1 MKIVILSA
9 GKNNYSTKRL
19 VEAAIEQGHTP
30 QVVDYK
36 RAYMAVESSNPTVH
50 IDAESIQDVAAVIPR
65 IAASYTSYG
74 AAVLRQFEMMRAYTA
89 TSSLAFVRS
98 RDKLRSMQLLGR
110 AGIGIPKTVF
120 ASQTADAGELL
131 ELVGGAPVIVKLL
144 ESTQG
149 KGVVLA
155 ETKKAA
161 KSVVEAF
168 NSINA
173 SMMLQEFIEEAD
185 GADIRVIVVGDKI
198 VGAMMRKGA
207 EGDFRSNLHRG
218 GVSSSVELSKKEA
231 NVALKA
237 ARTLGMSIAGVDL
250 IRSKRG
256 PLVLEVNSS
265 PSLEGIEAQTGEDIA
280 GKMISYVADRAQGK
294 RRRDK
299 IGA

>member
-1 MKIVILSA
+1 MKLAILSA
-9 GKNNYSTKRL
+9 GKKNYSTQRL
-19 VEAAIEQGHTP
+19 VEAVAALDHTP
-30 QVVDYK
+30 VVVDYTK
-36 RAYMAVESSNPTVH
+36 AYMAMESRHPTVH
-50 IDAESIQDVAAVIPR
+50 LEGIAIDDVQAVIPR
-65 IAASYTSYG
+65 IAASYTMYG
-74 AAVLRQFEMMRAYTA
+74 AAVIRQFEMMRAYA
-89 TSSLAFVRS
+89 STSSLALVRS
-98 RDKLRSMQLLGR
+98 RDKLRSMQLLAR
-110 AGIGIPKTVF
+110 AGVGIPRTVF
-120 ASQTADAGELL
+120 AAQTADAGELV

-161 KSVVEAF
+161 KSVIEAF

-173 SMMLQEFIEEAD
+173 SIILQEFIEEAD
-185 GADIRVIVVGDKI
+185 GADIRVIVVGGKI

-218 GVSSSVELSKKEA
+218 GVSTSVELTKKEQ

-237 ARTLGMSIAGVDL
+237 ASTLGMSIAGVDL

-265 PSLEGIEAQTGEDIA
+265 PGLEGIEAQTGEDIA
-280 GKMISYVADRAQGK
+280 TKMVGYVIERAQGK
-294 RRRDK
+294 RRRDT

>member
-1 MKIVILSA
+1 M
-9 GKNNYSTKRL
+9 
-19 VEAAIEQGHTP
+19 AIESRNPSVHWEGRS
-30 QVVDYK
+30 VD
-36 RAYMAVESSNPTVH
+36 
-50 IDAESIQDVAAVIPR
+50 DVQAVIPR
-65 IAASYTSYG
+65 IAARYTLYG

-89 TSSLAFVRS
+89 TSSLALVRS
-98 RDKLRSMQLLGR
+98 RDKLRSMQLLAR
-110 AGIGIPKTVF
+110 AGVGIPKTVF
-120 ASQTADAGELL
+120 ASQTAEAAETL

-161 KSVVEAF
+161 KSVIEAF

-173 SMMLQEFIEEAD
+173 SVILQEFIEEAD

-198 VGAMMRKGA
+198 VGAMMRKGQ
-207 EGDFRSNLHRG
+207 EGEFRSNLHRG
-218 GVSSSVELSKKEA
+218 GESVPVELSKKEQ
-231 NVALKA
+231 NMALKA
-237 ARTLGMSIAGVDL
+237 ASTLGLSIAGVDL

-265 PSLEGIEAQTGEDIA
+265 PGLEGIEKQTKEDIA
-280 GKMISYVADRAQGK
+280 GKMIDFVVERAQGK